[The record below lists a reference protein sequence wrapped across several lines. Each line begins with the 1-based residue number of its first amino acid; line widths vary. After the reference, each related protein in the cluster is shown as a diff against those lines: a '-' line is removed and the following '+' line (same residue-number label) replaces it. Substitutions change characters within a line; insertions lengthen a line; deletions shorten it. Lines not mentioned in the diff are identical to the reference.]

1 MKLAPLLLSFLC
13 AAISISAQVNPQC
26 PNVSV
31 TGPMGMINPS
41 ELIPYSATVK
51 PTESILT
58 YKWTAIGGTIAD
70 GQGKS
75 TIKVRVDDGAST
87 LTVTVE
93 IGGLSD
99 ECPNRA
105 SETVSDLTGNRPTP
119 SKLDTFS
126 LPLGSISDDRFK
138 SIAALL
144 NKDPTSQLYV
154 LVPTNRAAWKPLIE
168 RLDRYTHSEFNPMRI
183 TFVEMNG
190 TNNIVEVWLV
200 PPGANPPSKCE
211 ACDESKS
218 TKPDCPAISITGPAG
233 ITSPG
238 KTMTFTTHE
247 PIGLKGTYKW
257 SVSKGGRIESGQGT
271 PSIKVLTSTNL
282 KISNITATVELSG
295 LDATC
300 PYTASETAFISQ
312 GNPLELD
319 TYGRLSRNDEKER
332 LAIAFNYIR
341 GRSPLK
347 AVVAIRVPRN
357 STTVTYASRRR
368 TISTLFRKLRI
379 SKTRY
384 VLVDAGKG
392 ELSTSIWIVPAE
404 SVPAIIRGIVQ

>member
-1 MKLAPLLLSFLC
+1 MKFAPLLLSFLF
-13 AAISISAQVNPQC
+13 AAITISAQVNPQC
-26 PNVSV
+26 PTVSV
-31 TGPMGMINPS
+31 SGPMGMINPS
-41 ELIPYSATVK
+41 ELIPYTATVK
-51 PTESILT
+51 PTESKLT
-58 YKWTAIGGTIAD
+58 YKWTAHGGTIAE
-70 GQGKS
+70 GQAEP
-75 TIKVRVDDGAST
+75 TIKVRLEHGASN

-93 IGGLSD
+93 IGGLSE

-105 SETVSDLTGNRPTP
+105 SETVSDLTGNQPIAT
-119 SKLDTFS
+119 KLDTFS
-126 LPLGSISDDRFK
+126 LPLGSIDDDRFK
-138 SIAALL
+138 SIAVEL
-144 NKDPTSQLYV
+144 NRDPTSQLYV
-154 LVPTNRAAWKPLIE
+154 LVPSNRSALKPLIE
-168 RLDRYTHSEFNPMRI
+168 LLDRYTHSEVNPMRV

-200 PPGANPPSKCE
+200 PPGAKPPSKCE

-238 KTMTFTTHE
+238 ETMTFTTYE
-247 PIGLKGTYKW
+247 PMGLNIIYKW

-271 PSIKVLTSTNL
+271 PSIKVLMSTNL
-282 KISNITATVELSG
+282 NISNITATVELSG

-312 GNPLELD
+312 GDPLVLD
-319 TYGRLSRNDEKER
+319 TYGRLSRNNEKAR

-368 TISTLFRKLRI
+368 TISTLFRELRA